1 MLALRKEYYGKTV
14 AVVIKERSYTID
26 KDFYGRYSN
35 AKDLI
40 EDNAE
45 LMSKYFE
52 IEAPEPI
59 KQEKVKPVKITK
71 AKAAK

>member
-45 LMSKYFE
+45 QVL
-52 IEAPEPI
+52 
-59 KQEKVKPVKITK
+59 
-71 AKAAK
+71 